1 MRSFAF
7 IVLLILIAV
16 ISYTYLS
23 APLFTKEGTKFQV
36 SKNLTTEEE
45 TKEKDRFLY
54 LPDLKFFNEVVQ
66 KWKENFRKL
75 HYN

>member
-1 MRSFAF
+1 MF
-7 IVLLILIAV
+7 
-16 ISYTYLS
+16 SYTCLS
-23 APLFTKEGTKFQV
+23 TSLFTKEGTKFKV

>member
-1 MRSFAF
+1 
-7 IVLLILIAV
+7 
-16 ISYTYLS
+16 
-23 APLFTKEGTKFQV
+23 V